1 MTDEYIT
8 SETNLPP
15 DPEGKEIRLQIT
27 DKSTKEISSTRARIN
42 RSPDELSDPVPLTV
56 VKGPH
61 ENTEEQWY
69 IDILETDVESEEI
82 DRELLEEA
90 YEKVRNDA
98 NVINTR
104 SDDVKTLL
112 RYLVEKGRYSSVSQA
127 SRTIMFEYLSD
138 RYPELLDEYVD
149 LKVRHEQREL
159 TEGGYDDA

>member
-1 MTDEYIT
+1 MTDEYVT

-15 DPEGKEIRLQIT
+15 DPEGGEIRLQIT
-27 DKSTKEISSTRARIN
+27 DKSTKEISSTRARISRN
-42 RSPDELSDPVPLTV
+42 PDDLSDPVPLTV

-69 IDILETDVESEEI
+69 IDVLETDIESEEI

-90 YEKVRNDA
+90 YEEVKTDA

-138 RYPELLDEYVD
+138 QYPELLDEYVD
-149 LKVRHEQREL
+149 IKVRHEQREL
-159 TEGGYDDA
+159 TEGGRDNT